1 MFVINQIL
9 RDAHDRF
16 EEFEPIALIEHQG
29 AMLEG
34 GETCGHYICDLKDEK
49 SQLWFRTNDNV
60 TPFPINVHNVTKK
73 PVVVLY
79 KKLNQ

>member
-1 MFVINQIL
+1 MYDKV
-9 RDAHDRF
+9 

-29 AMLEG
+29 AMLEEG
-34 GETCGHYICDLKDEK
+34 QTCGHYICDLKDKK
-49 SQLWFRTNDNV
+49 SGLWFRTNDNL
-60 TPFPINVHNVTKK
+60 TPFHINPSNVTKK